1 MLSSARP
8 SVPPRPRRFDNHK
21 RNNVVDP
28 KSLGQGGRREDKN
41 MNTAVTAASSSVCRA
56 SKVPAESSRSR
67 RGDQGRTSVGQ
78 PKVDQR
84 KNSTIPV
91 RAKPKPKTGHSVS
104 KPGSL
109 PDPNCNEPSLPC
121 LCCDGHSPQDSN
133 SLYNHN
139 YNNNNTIAIRKKLEL
154 QPAQKQSR
162 DQTPQKARDT
172 KKAEPNHKQTQQ
184 QEPQKQQQPNDPPNS
199 QETQKAEAS
208 EDMEHNE
215 GDDEEDD
222 DDDDDTLVPSCHDCP
237 PSLLQFSLTSST
249 SSSSTSISSCSDFE
263 TDGPDALSPPSQ
275 DLAPEQTSP
284 TNSLSSQPQIFPL
297 DAHLS
302 PVPPLPPCSPDEGY
316 PSARSS
322 PSSDFPEGKGLFR
335 QDCTRLD
342 LLSLLDSMDG
352 LGKNDLFNQMVQVA
366 RWELE
371 GDLELRDRFDH
382 LQKLEQV
389 NMQVKIA
396 YLERLQEARLELGE
410 GDLSDSLDALE
421 NMDTQWKLYKGHEF
435 CDSQEFS
442 DAGVDM
448 TAPSDIDEPSL
459 PDSLAP
465 SPLQPPP
472 RPPKPPTRHVDSHT
486 DAHTYVNISINASA
500 HITSSVTSTSSSST
514 SSFGKICPSS
524 SSSSCTSE
532 SEVIVPPSVPPP
544 PLQALPYFTFYSSR
558 PCLAS
563 PTPPIPPPRRRHKA
577 RMEALRAADTQ
588 GEESPV
594 SLPPPTSR
602 PPPLPPPP
610 PALPLPP
617 AIPPPPSLPPPPSFH
632 TLDAEIRKLL
642 VLAGLTQ
649 AELLKLSP
657 ELGVCVTGVLDDGDD
672 EELSET
678 VAAPERVKG
687 QKERVGK
694 EASEE
699 AEIMEDEWSE
709 GDREL
714 SLGLRR
720 EIVTGKDAQEKYL
733 EGKMEENREAYRTT
747 SFTEMA
753 RRRKRNGSNS
763 NYSCN
768 CGHGLDVK
776 PNPESNFS
784 TAHSSTISSVSNC
797 GNTYEYNSV
806 ADPAPPP
813 PPPRPLPPCPPA
825 LPLSPLKPALTLC
838 TLPANASRPDRFD
851 WLMAFSPE
859 TENPPFE
866 IEKPTEGSSQ
876 KSTSGSKVTTFK
888 ELRYRSRQNPQ
899 PAVVQPEPDPTVI
912 TPDPD
917 FLYNLK
923 WRREKTDGDGIQWE
937 YTPQAHS
944 AFLQPQPTR
953 SLTIFKEILKLTEGG
968 RLPEPCPSQRIGC
981 STSESNL
988 WTAGV
993 EREGKKL
1000 KEEEGEV
1007 RGTADGGR
1015 NWESRT
1021 TVSSPP
1027 LSLTSSH
1034 SPPAPYFL
1042 HSDPQGPLSQQAGFF
1057 YGAPPP
1063 RPPRHHRHHSDTEAR
1078 TVPTA
1083 SVAPS
1088 LGGSRRRADPESSAR
1103 SLPRAGAGG
1112 NLDSLYSDIDSL
1124 YCADANNN
1132 AGSPSCAEADGEL
1145 ALRPRPGFGREGNAV
1160 AQLCTT
1166 PYKNVDLLC
1175 CPNTVRQADIDPL
1188 CYAGR
1193 DADGPA
1199 DAHGYAGVDQNSNRL
1214 MWRPAYAEECPAP
1227 PVWYLYSPSNCPLHR
1242 GAPPRLSPIGAISPP
1257 QRLGVPVPGAD
1268 MARLSSPLFPRSHTI
1283 PALAAPFYYPYLK
1296 PASATAPLKE
1306 SHVPVVTKQPEL
1318 CPLTVRSVSF
1328 AGSIQQGEAWMAG
1341 DGKGP
1346 LGGQRLS
1353 SLCLNEKRALLSAV
1367 SVAVEAI
1374 LAQFSTSRTLV
1385 QKSFKNQKAQSGDSS
1400 FNPSLGRLV
1409 LQCLCPALYG
1419 LLSDGLK
1426 PHQSDLIAG
1435 RRPNSPWGLVQ
1446 ASTRQGPRTQ
1456 ALYSL
1461 QCRVA
1466 ELPQLRQ
1473 SRHRFNA
1480 FLLGLL
1486 NVKLLDYWL
1495 SHLQSCD
1502 DVLAT
1507 YYRPS
1512 SFMRL
1517 SRTSCQPLFEELILL
1532 LQPLS
1537 LLTFNLD
1544 LLFQHHHLDPASPGL
1559 SSANRSPETPS
1570 PANHESSFRVPP
1582 RGFSIDSRHPLESVS
1597 EQDFRNLEPAEDTQH
1612 AVPTALA
1619 NQIAG
1624 EVEGFA
1630 NHSPFP
1636 GTVSNTGETSPQ
1648 LMWLQEKEIVPPS
1661 VSNFSQQAGQAIQ
1674 QGWGAMLRWSERLGQ
1689 NLGNYYA
1696 TGAVTSE
1703 LEKPLPRPQDFWSGS
1718 SSNTLTQP
1726 DLISCETQKDP
1737 PSESSPTVPWGLGRL
1752 FGAPRGQRSPQTRT
1766 PTARR
1771 PSHWLAPGVSALTRI
1786 VSPTQNPVP
1795 REGRGEE
1802 ESKGP
1807 REAEETG
1814 ERPRPLRLVRTLCDH
1829 MGTGEELS
1837 FQKGEEL
1844 MVLEGVD
1851 SDWVRCRRDD
1861 KEGLVPIGY
1870 TSLIM

>member
-1021 TVSSPP
+1021 T
-1027 LSLTSSH
+1027 
-1034 SPPAPYFL
+1034 A
-1042 HSDPQGPLSQQAGFF
+1042 
-1057 YGAPPP
+1057 
-1063 RPPRHHRHHSDTEAR
+1063 
-1078 TVPTA
+1078 
-1083 SVAPS
+1083 
-1088 LGGSRRRADPESSAR
+1088 
-1103 SLPRAGAGG
+1103 
-1112 NLDSLYSDIDSL
+1112 
-1124 YCADANNN
+1124 
-1132 AGSPSCAEADGEL
+1132 
-1145 ALRPRPGFGREGNAV
+1145 
-1160 AQLCTT
+1160 
-1166 PYKNVDLLC
+1166 
-1175 CPNTVRQADIDPL
+1175 
-1188 CYAGR
+1188 
-1193 DADGPA
+1193 
-1199 DAHGYAGVDQNSNRL
+1199 
-1214 MWRPAYAEECPAP
+1214 
-1227 PVWYLYSPSNCPLHR
+1227 
-1242 GAPPRLSPIGAISPP
+1242 
-1257 QRLGVPVPGAD
+1257 
-1268 MARLSSPLFPRSHTI
+1268 
-1283 PALAAPFYYPYLK
+1283 
-1296 PASATAPLKE
+1296 
-1306 SHVPVVTKQPEL
+1306 
-1318 CPLTVRSVSF
+1318 VRSVSF